1 MKPLYKLHMDGQ
13 VIESGR
19 LEEVKRI
26 ASQTEQYFEIY
37 MHIPSVMFKAPAKIK
52 AMDIQDMR
60 EALRLS
66 QRGYAPKQI
75 ATKFGIN
82 VDYLRKVLRQ
92 MKTETI

>member
-19 LEEVKRI
+19 LEEVKKI

-37 MHIPSVMFKAPAKIK
+37 LHIPSVMFKEPPKIK
-52 AMDIQDMR
+52 SMDIHDMR

-66 QRGYAPKQI
+66 QRGYAPKEI
-75 ATKFGIN
+75 AKKFGIN

-92 MKTETI
+92 IVTETI